1 MLRAAILMLLVLAA
15 AAAPASAQRLPS
27 TTTPGVTATRS
38 AGGVMTIRFSPT
50 TAGRAAYARFAGRRL
65 TVRCQH
71 AGPEPVGAGAL
82 DVVTARVR
90 FAKRRSTVRLTV
102 RGSTNLC
109 SLGSFPGGVMVAA
122 DATARGFLA
131 DVVDSQRVTTAVALV
146 SIL

>member
-27 TTTPGVTATRS
+27 TTTPGVTAARS
-38 AGGVMTIRFSPT
+38 
-50 TAGRAAYARFAGRRL
+50 AGRRL

-90 FAKRRSTVRLTV
+90 FARRRSTVRLTV

-109 SLGSFPGGVMVAA
+109 SLGSFRRGVLVAA
-122 DATARGFLA
+122 DATARGFLS
-131 DVVDSQRVTTAVALV
+131 DVVDAERVT
-146 SIL
+146 